1 VHTAA
6 ITPPARIAATRS
18 SPVKRGRPQAD
29 MPETNDTYK
38 RLFWEHHEAEW
49 KHLAGMREC
58 LDKLQKRVS

>member
-1 VHTAA
+1 
-6 ITPPARIAATRS
+6 
-18 SPVKRGRPQAD
+18 
-29 MPETNDTYK
+29 MPETNDTCK